1 MNLLSH
7 HVNSLDIGG
16 SDWIES
22 LMNIMKRFYTNE
34 GVTAIRLEA
43 LNQLQ
48 IITSSYLLCYEVML
62 HLQCMQFSVLFYCT
76 VVELSA

>member
-34 GVTAIRLEA
+34 GVTVIRLEA

-62 HLQCMQFSVLFYCT
+62 HLQCM
-76 VVELSA
+76 